1 MNHPAIS
8 IKKTAAENLKGIL
21 LHYNQAAARLLRSKS
36 NIHNNIHDARLCF
49 KRIRSLLRLGRFNIG
64 EQNYKELNLFYR
76 DQARKLS
83 SIRDITAMIELCEK
97 MREIAK
103 TDQIKKLINHIRID
117 LIKKRKTLM
126 AGQEV
131 EKAKNEVI
139 QSLTN
144 QETVIKNLLFASGNN
159 QQLASGIRR
168 VYQSGRKLYKLS
180 VKTTDDHN
188 LHEWRKQVK
197 YLWYQLVILTPLW
210 PEILTPLCKQVQ
222 TLSQLLGKHHD
233 YFIFAIAL
241 QSMKDENKYPH
252 EIKSLMASIHS
263 QKRNL
268 EIKALRLGAMLYITS
283 PRQIEQIIK
292 NLALQIKTS

>member
-8 IKKTAAENLKGIL
+8 IKKTADENLKGIL

-49 KRIRSLLRLGRFNIG
+49 KRIRSLMRLGRFNFG
-64 EQNYKELNLFYR
+64 EQNYNELNLFYR

-233 YFIFAIAL
+233 YFIFANTL
-241 QSMKDENKYPH
+241 QSMKAENKYTH
-252 EIKSLMASIHS
+252 EIKALMTSINS

>member
-8 IKKTAAENLKGIL
+8 IKKTADENLKGIL

-49 KRIRSLLRLGRFNIG
+49 KRIRSLLRLGRFNFG
-64 EQNYKELNLFYR
+64 EQNYNELNLFYR

-233 YFIFAIAL
+233 YFIFANTLESVKA
-241 QSMKDENKYPH
+241 ENKYTH
-252 EIKSLMASIHS
+252 EIKSLITSINS

>member
-8 IKKTAAENLKGIL
+8 IKKTADENLKGIL

-49 KRIRSLLRLGRFNIG
+49 KRIRSLMRLGRFNFG
-64 EQNYKELNLFYR
+64 EQNYNELNLFYR

-233 YFIFAIAL
+233 YFIFANTL
-241 QSMKDENKYPH
+241 QSMKAENKYTH
-252 EIKSLMASIHS
+252 EIKSLITSINS